1 MKVLLLALLVLPIR
15 AELKVFRSNKHDLAS
30 YRTFYWEGP
39 PRAMNEQG
47 EHPDSELIPLV
58 REEVNRQL
66 TARGY
71 RQVPSGG
78 DLHVVAGVVAARS
91 NQWQGYLVTWGFDAY
106 WGGWFGMPYP
116 VNVMNREGVLFVGL
130 VDAKAK
136 EGVWAAYDSEA
147 VDRVPDADTAKKKL
161 SKASEKLFKKLPER
175 K

>member
-1 MKVLLLALLVLPIR
+1 MRLFLLALLVLPVW
-15 AELKVFRSNKHDLAS
+15 AELKVFRSSKHNLNS
-30 YRTFYWEGP
+30 YQTFYWDGP

-58 REEVNRQL
+58 RQEVNRHL
-66 TARGY
+66 TAKGY
-71 RQVPSGG
+71 REVPSGG

-106 WGGWFGMPYP
+106 WGSWFGMPYP

-136 EGVWAAYDSEA
+136 EGVWAGYDSEA
-147 VDRVPDADTAKKKL
+147 VDRVPDVETAKKKL
-161 SKASEKLFKKLPER
+161 GKAAEKLFKKLPER

>member
-1 MKVLLLALLVLPIR
+1 MLALAVLPVAAEMKVF
-15 AELKVFRSNKHDLAS
+15 KSNKHDLKS
-30 YRTFYWEGP
+30 YQTYYWEGP

-58 REEVNRQL
+58 KQEVNRQL
-66 TARGY
+66 EAKGY
-71 RQVPSGG
+71 REVPGGG

-106 WGGWFGMPYP
+106 WGSWFGMPYP

-147 VDRVPDADTAKKKL
+147 VDRVPDIDTAKKKL